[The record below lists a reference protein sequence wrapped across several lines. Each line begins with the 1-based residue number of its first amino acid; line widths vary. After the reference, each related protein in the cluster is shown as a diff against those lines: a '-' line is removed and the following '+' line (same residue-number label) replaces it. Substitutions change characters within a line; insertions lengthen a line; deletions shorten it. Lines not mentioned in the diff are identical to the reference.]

1 MHLFVTKN
9 HVTRA
14 ELSRRENNKKQGAQL
29 VPINIHE
36 VWDSGCR
43 FCRNTGDKVFDSLK
57 NGQTT
62 RAITRCVST

>member
-36 VWDSGCR
+36 VWDSSCS
-43 FCRNTGDKVFDSLK
+43 FCRNTRDKVFDRPK

-62 RAITRCVST
+62 PAITICVST